1 MEPPSNSPAFVLD
14 IFYLWYIFLTFTE
27 VGVYLRGRRM
37 YLMLMSLKKEKRKKR
52 HFKNV
57 QALQGNCEIKID
69 RTFLFLKHTCMFIWP
84 YTSVM
89 LCCFRHAI
97 IDVIINTEKN
107 CHISLLCQGI
117 TILILIIN
125 TNIHVFVFCA

>member
-1 MEPPSNSPAFVLD
+1 
-14 IFYLWYIFLTFTE
+14 
-27 VGVYLRGRRM
+27 
-37 YLMLMSLKKEKRKKR
+37 MSIKKKEEKKR
-52 HFKNV
+52 HFKKV
-57 QALQGNCEIKID
+57 QALQGNCEKKID
-69 RTFLFLKHTCMFIWP
+69 NTFLFLKHTCMFIWP

-107 CHISLLCQGI
+107 CHIAVHICILFLGI

>member
-1 MEPPSNSPAFVLD
+1 
-14 IFYLWYIFLTFTE
+14 
-27 VGVYLRGRRM
+27 
-37 YLMLMSLKKEKRKKR
+37 
-52 HFKNV
+52 
-57 QALQGNCEIKID
+57 
-69 RTFLFLKHTCMFIWP
+69 
-84 YTSVM
+84 M

-97 IDVIINTEKN
+97 IDVIINTETN

>member
-1 MEPPSNSPAFVLD
+1 MVPPKMEPLSNSPASVLN
-14 IFYLWYIFLTFTE
+14 IFYLWYILLTFTE
-27 VGVYLRGRRM
+27 VGVNL
-37 YLMLMSLKKEKRKKR
+37 SVFNADVNKKKRKKR

-57 QALQGNCEIKID
+57 QALQGNCEIKIN
-69 RTFLFLKHTCMFIWP
+69 RTFRFLKHTCMFTWP
-84 YTSVM
+84 YKSAM

-97 IDVIINTEKN
+97 IDVIINTETN

>member
-1 MEPPSNSPAFVLD
+1 
-14 IFYLWYIFLTFTE
+14 
-27 VGVYLRGRRM
+27 
-37 YLMLMSLKKEKRKKR
+37 MSIKKKEEKKK

-57 QALQGNCEIKID
+57 QGLQGNCEKKID

-84 YTSVM
+84 YKSVM

-97 IDVIINTEKN
+97 IDVIINTEKH

>member
-1 MEPPSNSPAFVLD
+1 
-14 IFYLWYIFLTFTE
+14 
-27 VGVYLRGRRM
+27 
-37 YLMLMSLKKEKRKKR
+37 
-52 HFKNV
+52 
-57 QALQGNCEIKID
+57 
-69 RTFLFLKHTCMFIWP
+69 MFIWP

-97 IDVIINTEKN
+97 IGGIINTEKN
-107 CHISLLCQGI
+107 CHIAVHICILFLGITILCQSI